1 MIVIDGRTSDMQVSN
16 FANLEEIL
24 VQVMQAEMEN
34 RIVTDVFVND
44 EAFSELYPHQ
54 AEDIESSEIQ
64 KLEVRS
70 VSVETMAADV
80 TVELHKV
87 INIMESGAKRAA
99 TLMRKSDLSEAL
111 EVTADLVDVTRHF
124 LGTVS
129 VLRAEFSINRE
140 NELAPLA
147 DKMSTLLDEMAEM
160 ISEED
165 WFLLADL
172 AEYEFL
178 PACAEWNSVLTNLAQ
193 DIAKYKA
200 A

>member
-1 MIVIDGRTSDMQVSN
+1 MQISN

-24 VQVMQAEMEN
+24 VQVMNSDMEN
-34 RIVTDVFVND
+34 RIVTDVFIND

-54 AEDIESSEIQ
+54 AEDIDSSEIQ
-64 KLEVRS
+64 KVEVCS
-70 VSVETMAADV
+70 VSMEEMAADV

-87 INIMESGAKRAA
+87 ISLMESGAQRTAS
-99 TLMRKSDLSEAL
+99 LLRKAEIGSAL
-111 EVTADLVDVTRHF
+111 EVSADVIDVTRHF
-124 LGTVS
+124 LGTVG
-129 VLRAEFSINRE
+129 VLRCEFSINRDE
-140 NELAPLA
+140 ELTPLI
-147 DKMSTLLDEMAEM
+147 DNMSSLLDEMSSM

-178 PACAEWNSVLTNLAQ
+178 PACAQWDSVLKNLAK

>member
-24 VQVMQAEMEN
+24 VQVMENAMEN

-54 AEDIESSEIQ
+54 AEDIEASEIQ

-70 VSVETMAADV
+70 VSVRDMASDV
-80 TVELHKV
+80 TGELHKV
-87 INIMESGAKRAA
+87 IRLMESGARRASE
-99 TLMRKSDLSEAL
+99 LMRKAEITDAL
-111 EVTADLVDVTRHF
+111 EVTSDLVDVTRHF
-124 LGTVS
+124 LGTIGL
-129 VLRAEFSINRE
+129 LRSEYSIDRDA
-140 NELAPLA
+140 ELAPLTER
-147 DKMSTLLDEMAEM
+147 MSGLLDEMSEM
-160 ISEED
+160 IAEED

-178 PACAEWNSVLTNLAQ
+178 PACSEWDSVLENLAQ
-193 DIAKYKA
+193 DIASHKA

>member
-1 MIVIDGRTSDMQVSN
+1 MIVIDGRTSEIQVGN

-24 VQVMQAEMEN
+24 VQVMESEIEN

-70 VSVETMAADV
+70 VSVEAMAADV
-80 TVELHKV
+80 TTELHKV
-87 INIMESGAKRAA
+87 IKLMENGARRASE
-99 TLMRKSDLSEAL
+99 LMRKADISDAL
-111 EVTADLVDVTRHF
+111 EVTADLIDVTRHF
-124 LGTVS
+124 LGTIA
-129 VLRAEFSINRE
+129 VLRSEFSIDRE
-140 NELAPLA
+140 SELAPLA
-147 DKMSTLLDEMAEM
+147 EKMSALLDEMSEM

-178 PACAEWNSVLTNLAQ
+178 PACAEWNSVLENLAQ